1 MGIRGYII
9 IITGIELS
17 HFTLPRLSPHHLF
30 FLPHQVSKE
39 VQKLR
44 DYEAALL
51 KAYQSYLKLLVSAL
65 GKGLAGVRSAA
76 PKRHAQIAIKCMC
89 QLLVAQPHFNFS

>member
-1 MGIRGYII
+1 M
-9 IITGIELS
+9 TDS
-17 HFTLPRLSPHHLF
+17 TSFPHV
-30 FLPHQVSKE
+30 QVSKE

-65 GKGLAGVRSAA
+65 SKGSAGGGSAA
-76 PKRHAQIAIKCMC
+76 PKRHSQIAIKCMC
-89 QLLVAQPHFNFS
+89 ELLVAQPHFNYA